1 MLTAD
6 DREERDL
13 RIELMKAQIDHT
25 RVDMAKL
32 AREMRWEP
40 YKAIAVLLGATAA
53 WGGAILALAAWLAP
67 RLHG

>member
-1 MLTAD
+1 
-6 DREERDL
+6 
-13 RIELMKAQIDHT
+13 MKAQIDHT